1 MPTIEAEFA
10 RLKVTS
16 AVLRVEKKTKKG
28 KKKRGKRKK
37 KWVEEK
43 EITDRHFDHLNQMLM
58 NDATE
63 FVQ

>member
-28 KKKRGKRKK
+28 KKTRE
-37 KWVEEK
+37 EEK
-43 EITDRHFDHLNQMLM
+43 EVGGGEGDHRQ
-58 NDATE
+58 A
-63 FVQ
+63 F